1 MFVRF
6 CGYFFG
12 GTNDDG
18 RDIGMWIFKP
28 QKWGCDPEIVVK
40 WKKGQSFFLH
50 SGPQMVMFDCRR
62 LMPFETLIDFGH
74 LEDLKLVPFLMG
86 PTFVTQYWA
95 LGMLELSFSILVCAG
110 CPNMAQWLLWSI
122 PTNFPIFLIASLTN
136 HTCWGTS
143 SLGAAQFASDCY
155 SSMSA
160 PQFATDCYSSLHP
173 PRLATECYSS
183 MSAPQFATDCNCLG
197 PAPEGGSKEDHPV
210 AGAKWTESKA
220 GCRLVATNGWVFG
233 NETFWSQRFRH
244 SNVEISSLRTGE
256 QHQLKAE
263 NSFAHEIKQHSFRVT
278 YCHIHFVR
286 G

>member
-1 MFVRF
+1 M
-6 CGYFFG
+6 
-12 GTNDDG
+12 
-18 RDIGMWIFKP
+18 DIQATKVGIWSRN
-28 QKWGCDPEIVVK
+28 CDQME
-40 WKKGQSFFLH
+40 KGPKFFLH

-62 LMPFETLIDFGH
+62 LMPFEILIDFGH
-74 LEDLKLVPFLMG
+74 FEDLKLVPFLMG
-86 PTFVTQYWA
+86 PTFVTQYWV

-263 NSFAHEIKQHSFRVT
+263 NSFAHEIKQHSFRVS